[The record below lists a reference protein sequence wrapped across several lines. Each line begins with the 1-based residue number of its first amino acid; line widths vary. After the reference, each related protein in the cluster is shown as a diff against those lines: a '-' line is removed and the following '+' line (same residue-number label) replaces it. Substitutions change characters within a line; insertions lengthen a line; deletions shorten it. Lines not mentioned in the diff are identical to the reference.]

1 MAQVRRR
8 RATGRGVSRN
18 GRIGAPTGRHTPARR
33 SGDGSACTVAAVKDA
48 VRTGVCVVRAEL
60 DPRAGLRLTVT
71 VVPDVSRPPPV
82 GGSRDTVSIDNAL
95 DQVRRFLTTFAL
107 DRA

>member
-1 MAQVRRR
+1 VED
-8 RATGRGVSRN
+8 V
-18 GRIGAPTGRHTPARR
+18 
-33 SGDGSACTVAAVKDA
+33 

-71 VVPDVSRPPPV
+71 VVPDVSRPPPARIARETV
-82 GGSRDTVSIDNAL
+82 GIDAAL
-95 DQVRRFLTTFAL
+95 DQVRRFLTSFAS